1 MAKGI
6 GDREGRFKRF
16 DRFGC
21 GPDYG
26 GHHFSLSVSR
36 FLIRHCPFCYA
47 DNTAAKRLPLGPK
60 KWPLK
65 TCGTCGFTYLERAAA
80 YVEMEENFAWEKTS
94 QQETERRA
102 TEEPAVAKVSE
113 AVKTLRKEK
122 LKRDKLGDL
131 TARYV
136 RGEGTV
142 VDIGCAHGR
151 FLKTLADRFPVAGV
165 EISRALAAKAQ
176 KSLPSSRIIQADAV
190 SGLGQ
195 LPENSCAAVIMSAF
209 LEHEIEPRLLLAA
222 TLRALRP
229 DGVAIVKVPNF
240 GSLNRCFRKKK
251 WCGFRFPDHVNY
263 FTPRSI
269 VAMAKTSGFEIRRFR
284 FQDRLPISDN
294 LWIVIAKPAKPA
306 PGVCEPKAC
315 SRPEP
320 AETVNAS

>member
-1 MAKGI
+1 M
-6 GDREGRFKRF
+6 
-16 DRFGC
+16 
-21 GPDYG
+21 
-26 GHHFSLSVSR
+26 
-36 FLIRHCPFCYA
+36 
-47 DNTAAKRLPLGPK
+47 PLGPK

-65 TCGTCGFTYLERAAA
+65 TCATCGFTYLERAAS

-102 TEEPAVAKVSE
+102 AEEPAVAKVSE

-136 RGEGTV
+136 CGEGIV

-165 EISRALAAKAQ
+165 EISRALAAKAR
-176 KSLPSSRIIQADAV
+176 KSLPDSAQIIQADAV
-190 SGLGQ
+190 FGLGQ

-222 TLRALRP
+222 TLRALRAG
-229 DGVAIVKVPNF
+229 GVAIVKVPNF
-240 GSLNRCFRKKK
+240 GSLNRRFRKKK

-269 VAMAKTSGFEIRRFR
+269 VAMARTSGFEIRRFR

-294 LWIVIAKPAKPA
+294 LWIVIGKPEKPVPDA
-306 PGVCEPKAC
+306 TEARAC

-320 AETVNAS
+320 DENGDAAAQTAHASDRATDLAK